1 MKRKKAVVLLSGG
14 LDSSTCLY
22 WARARNYEP
31 YALLF
36 DYGQRHRKELQCAL
50 RLARKSGVP
59 AHTVRFS
66 LPWGGSSL
74 TNRRAALPH
83 DRSASTM
90 SSGIPSTYVPAR
102 NTIFL
107 SFAFS
112 YADAMG
118 AEAVVIGANAVDY
131 SGYPDCRPDY
141 LKSME
146 RSAKLGTRSGSEG
159 RGIRI
164 LSPLVH
170 LSKAQIIRLGN
181 RLGVP
186 YGLTWSCY
194 QGGKRPCGR
203 CDSCLLRE
211 KGFQEAGVPDP
222 LVS

>member
-1 MKRKKAVVLLSGG
+1 
-14 LDSSTCLY
+14 
-22 WARARNYEP
+22 
-31 YALLF
+31 
-36 DYGQRHRKELQCAL
+36 
-50 RLARKSGVP
+50 
-59 AHTVRFS
+59 
-66 LPWGGSSL
+66 
-74 TNRRAALPH
+74 
-83 DRSASTM
+83 M

-112 YADAMG
+112 YADAAG